1 MIIKFIK
8 SFFLSILSIIV
19 IFSVKIKKIKKGT
32 FSSMKDEYHTTFDPR
47 TLIYLKSKKQIIF
60 VRTQNFFLSLKGIL
74 KFNNII
80 LFNHILNL
88 NVILGNFFGIK
99 KIKIYAV
106 NTYILYLILNYIKLS
121 EFHMLDDYRHVQLFS
136 KICKKTNTKLYLYQ
150 HGRFSK
156 SEKLQKNLKN
166 LFFDKFFVWSNF
178 FKIKL
183 LNIDQK
189 IDRKKILIRKKFN
202 NFKIKKKVRSNN
214 LIIIHENN
222 ILLQDYKK
230 IIEKIKKTNLG
241 LKIYFKPR
249 PFQKM
254 NEKLEIYLVKE
265 NINII
270 RYRNI
275 FKSNNNLFFDYLLAF
290 NSTMLLEASYF
301 NITPIMIYKKKPAL
315 KDYIKDNVFYVSNI
329 NQLSKNL
336 KKIFLLRFKTI
347 DKFKSKVWL

>member
-1 MIIKFIK
+1 
-8 SFFLSILSIIV
+8 
-19 IFSVKIKKIKKGT
+19 
-32 FSSMKDEYHTTFDPR
+32 MKDEYHTTFDPR
-47 TLIYLKSKKQIIF
+47 TLIYLKSTKQIIF
-60 VRTQNFFLSLKGIL
+60 VRTQNFFLSLKGISR
-74 KFNNII
+74 FNNII

-88 NVILGNFFGIK
+88 NAILGSFLGIK
-99 KIKIYAV
+99 KIKIYEI
-106 NTYILYLILNYIKLS
+106 NTYILYLILKYIKLT

-136 KICKKTNTKLYLYQ
+136 KICKKTNTRLYLYQ

-166 LFFDKFFVWSNF
+166 LYFHKFFVWSNF
-178 FKIKL
+178 FKNKL
-183 LNIDQK
+183 LNLDKRIDG
-189 IDRKKILIRKKFN
+189 KKIFIRKKFN
-202 NFKIKKKVRSNN
+202 DFKIKNKVRSNN
-214 LIIIHENN
+214 LLIIHENN

-230 IIEKIKKTNLG
+230 IIAKIKNTNLG

-254 NEKLEIYLVKE
+254 NKKLEMLLVKE
-265 NINII
+265 KINII
-270 RYRNI
+270 KYKNI
-275 FKSNNNLFFDYLLAF
+275 FKSNNNLFFDYLIAF

-301 NITPIMIYKKKPAL
+301 YITPIMIYKKKPAL
-315 KDYIKDNVFYVSNI
+315 KDYINDNVFYASNI